1 MIAGGT
7 ERAAHPSSTKLTE
20 ETLMNIFRRI
30 FGRSIRRS
38 GSRFNR
44 YYGGILHSGVGYP
57 TADEARRDLA
67 AYDRTTL
74 PFGWPH

>member
-1 MIAGGT
+1 
-7 ERAAHPSSTKLTE
+7 
-20 ETLMNIFRRI
+20 MNIFRRI
-30 FGRSIRRS
+30 FGRSARRS

-44 YYGGILHSGVGYP
+44 YYGGVLRSGAGYP
-57 TADEARRDLA
+57 TADEARRDLT